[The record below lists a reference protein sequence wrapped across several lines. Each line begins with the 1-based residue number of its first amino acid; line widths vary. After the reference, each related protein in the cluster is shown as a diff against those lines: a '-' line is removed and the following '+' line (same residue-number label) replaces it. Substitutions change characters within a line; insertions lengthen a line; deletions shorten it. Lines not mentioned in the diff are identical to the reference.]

1 MTAATLLLLL
11 APPLACGPPAPPP
24 PGLHADDPRL
34 EALYRSG
41 REFVDFL
48 ETADRRR
55 ELWVRHY
62 AEGAVPEDLLARA
75 TVLDGRW
82 RILAI
87 ADDWCSDSVNT
98 VPFLA
103 LLAEASDAIELRV
116 IDSESGH
123 DVMEAY
129 RTPDDRTATPTIL
142 VLDGDYDEVG
152 CWIERPSELQA
163 WALETR
169 PTLDDREF
177 LTRKMAWY
185 AEDAGRSTIREVL
198 ERIEAAAAGSRICE
212 GGPWKPVEAF

>member
-11 APPLACGPPAPPP
+11 APPLACDPPSAAAA
-24 PGLHADDPRL
+24 GLHADDPRL

-41 REFVDFL
+41 REFADFL

-55 ELWVRHY
+55 DLWLRHY
-62 AEGAVPEDLLARA
+62 GKGEVPEDLLARA
-75 TVLDGRW
+75 AALEGRW

-87 ADDWCSDSVNT
+87 AEDWCSDSVNT

-103 LLAEASDAIELRV
+103 LLADASDAIELRV
-116 IDSESGH
+116 IDSESGR
-123 DVMEAY
+123 DVLDAY

-152 CWIERPSELQA
+152 CWVERPAELQA

-169 PTLDDREF
+169 PTLDDRQF
-177 LTRKMAWY
+177 LARKMAWY

-212 GGPWKPVEAF
+212 DGGTRAGS